1 MAKNDFGKRAQVRRT
16 RNRLANSLQTLE
28 ENKRMYIEKAKTA
41 RARGDK
47 HAYALARSGLAATVA
62 QLKRTREMLLNIDI
76 TTQMRDTGAVTEE
89 FLTGMETIFKRL
101 SKVNKSINMKQARA
115 GLRTAI
121 TGMESV
127 QAQLDCMLEES
138 EDAFASLSGAGGN
151 VTDKEIDSL
160 LGAEAALDEE
170 EAVGAELDKLLGGEQ
185 TQADRFVASAA
196 TGDASPYFTDTAAR
210 ENPAPVCGRDAQAGG
225 NAPRFVAPR
234 GISLPPLDLLS
245 DHRAEEDVRREN
257 ERALAENAAAA
268 EKALAEL
275 GVPAKVVRSVCG
287 PTYGRLE
294 MEMPTGMSV
303 QKIDPLVADIAMRLG
318 KPARIEAPI
327 AGKNAFGIE
336 VQNDRREIV
345 GLKEMLASEQF
356 RTAEG
361 DLLYCLGL
369 DAERTPI
376 IKDLARAPHL
386 LVAGCTG
393 SGKSCFLHTLLTS
406 LFYRYTPAQLRVAL
420 VDLKRVEMAVY
431 NGSPYLITDGAVDT
445 DEDALALFNELC
457 DEMERRYALLLGK
470 GCRNI
475 KEYNRTAADGEKLPY
490 IVAVI
495 DEYSD
500 ISTSPMNKEF
510 DASLRRLSQKA
521 RASGIH
527 LVLATQRPSVDVISG
542 TIKSNFPT
550 QVAFRTVRK
559 EDSRTVLSGQSGAEQ
574 LTGNGDMLFAEASE
588 AGLKRVQAPFITGA
602 ELQKVCAWLRSGG
615 RE

>member
-1 MAKNDFGKRAQVRRT
+1 MKNDFEKKAQVRRT

-47 HAYALARSGLAATVA
+47 HAYSLARSGLAATVV
-62 QLKRTREMLLNIDI
+62 QSKRTREMLLNIDI
-76 TTQMRDTGAVTEE
+76 TAQMRDTGAITEE

-138 EDAFASLSGAGGN
+138 EDAFAALSSAGDN
-151 VTDKEIDSL
+151 VSEQEIDRL
-160 LGAEAALDEE
+160 LGQQAALDEE
-170 EAVGAELDKLLGGEQ
+170 DEVGAELDKLLGGEQ
-185 TQADRFVASAA
+185 TAERVAVSAAAGEATPYVADASA
-196 TGDASPYFTDTAAR
+196 R
-210 ENPAPVCGRDAQAGG
+210 EQAAPVQAGG
-225 NAPRFVAPR
+225 NGQAGGVGKRMCYPR
-234 GISLPPLDLLS
+234 GTALPPLDLLNDYRS
-245 DHRAEEDVRREN
+245 EEDVRREN
-257 ERALAENAAAA
+257 EQALVENAAAA

-294 MEMPTGMSV
+294 MVMPTGMSV

-318 KPARIEAPI
+318 KPARFEVPI

-345 GLKEMLASEQF
+345 GLKELLASDAF
-356 RTAEG
+356 RAAEG
-361 DLLYCLGL
+361 DLLYCLGI

-376 IKDLARAPHL
+376 VKDLARAPHL

-406 LFYRYTPAQLRVAL
+406 LFYRYTPAALRVAL
-420 VDLKRVEMAVY
+420 IDLKRVEMAVY

-445 DEDALALFNELC
+445 DEDALTLFNELC

-475 KEYNRTAADGEKLPY
+475 KEYNRSAAESEKLPY

-559 EDSRTVLSGQSGAEQ
+559 EDSRTILSGQSGAEQ
-574 LTGNGDMLFAEASE
+574 LIGNGDLLFAEASE

-602 ELQKVCAWLRSGG
+602 ELQKVCAWLKTEG
-615 RE
+615 RA

>member
-1 MAKNDFGKRAQVRRT
+1 MKNDFEKKAQVRRT

-47 HAYALARSGLAATVA
+47 HAYSLARSGLAATVV
-62 QLKRTREMLLNIDI
+62 QSKRTREMLLNIDI
-76 TTQMRDTGAVTEE
+76 TAQMRDTGAITEE

-121 TGMESV
+121 TGMENV

-138 EDAFASLSGAGGN
+138 EDTFAALSGADDN
-151 VTDKEIDSL
+151 VSEQEIDRL
-160 LGAEAALDEE
+160 LGQQAALDEE
-170 EAVGAELDKLLGGEQ
+170 DEVGAELDKLLGGEQ
-185 TQADRFVASAA
+185 TVERVAVSAAAGEAAPYVADASA
-196 TGDASPYFTDTAAR
+196 PEQAAP
-210 ENPAPVCGRDAQAGG
+210 EQAGG
-225 NAPRFVAPR
+225 IGKRMFYPR
-234 GISLPPLDLLS
+234 GAALPPLDLLN
-245 DHRAEEDVRREN
+245 DYRAEEDVRREN
-257 ERALAENAAAA
+257 EQALVENAAAA

-294 MEMPTGMSV
+294 MVMPTGMSV

-318 KPARIEAPI
+318 KPARFEVPI

-345 GLKEMLASEQF
+345 GLKELLASDAF
-356 RTAEG
+356 RAAEG
-361 DLLYCLGL
+361 DLLYCLGI

-406 LFYRYTPAQLRVAL
+406 LFYRYTPAALRVAL
-420 VDLKRVEMAVY
+420 IDLKRVEMAVY

-445 DEDALALFNELC
+445 DEDALTLFNELC

-475 KEYNRTAADGEKLPY
+475 KEYNRTAAESEKLPY

-559 EDSRTVLSGQSGAEQ
+559 EDSRTILSGQSGAEQ
-574 LTGNGDMLFAEASE
+574 LIGNGDLLFAEASE

-602 ELQKVCAWLRSGG
+602 ELQKVCAWLKTEG
-615 RE
+615 RA